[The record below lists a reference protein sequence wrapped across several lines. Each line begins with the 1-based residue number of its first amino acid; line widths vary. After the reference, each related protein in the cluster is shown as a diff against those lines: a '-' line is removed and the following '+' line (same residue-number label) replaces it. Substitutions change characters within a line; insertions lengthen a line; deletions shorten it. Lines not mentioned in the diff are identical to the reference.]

1 MIKTISCVDCGESVP
16 YGRLSCPVCG
26 ALLASVAGARGP
38 SRTVVK
44 LAPDPEPAIGE
55 MALDEMARDEM
66 ALDEPTIVVESVADM
81 AVAHALAQ
89 TRTEALAALQAR
101 ATMAARA
108 APAVRAAPAAQVA
121 RAVPAAQV
129 APAAPPAPRAPA
141 AQAAPAAPPVPAA
154 PAQAAPAATSPGYV
168 PARVKSTR
176 NGAAQRA
183 TREAVAVAAPTVVPL
198 IEPSLIASAPQT
210 PWAPLVEPMPK
221 LTPRPYRS
229 RAFVLDTE
237 YEAAPAP
244 TPAVPPP
251 SHYRPPTLALA
262 VAAAPALA
270 AATAP
275 SWPTASRWPSI
286 ADPVV
291 AEVATPIETPVAK
304 SPLGDLVDAARFVEI
319 AGWFV
324 IVGATMSV
332 LGILLPWSRTVIGSS
347 GIGGYFNTWGLASPT
362 HALIL
367 VGLLGVLGLAVVDT
381 RVPAWL
387 RTGAVGLGIG
397 GLLVGVTW
405 PYLFGPLGADIGVM
419 VTALGGVSLVI
430 GGAVASWATRHAEL
444 DPVV

>member
-1 MIKTISCVDCGESVP
+1 
-16 YGRLSCPVCG
+16 
-26 ALLASVAGARGP
+26 
-38 SRTVVK
+38 
-44 LAPDPEPAIGE
+44 
-55 MALDEMARDEM
+55 
-66 ALDEPTIVVESVADM
+66 
-81 AVAHALAQ
+81 
-89 TRTEALAALQAR
+89 
-101 ATMAARA
+101 
-108 APAVRAAPAAQVA
+108 
-121 RAVPAAQV
+121 
-129 APAAPPAPRAPA
+129 
-141 AQAAPAAPPVPAA
+141 
-154 PAQAAPAATSPGYV
+154 
-168 PARVKSTR
+168 
-176 NGAAQRA
+176 
-183 TREAVAVAAPTVVPL
+183 
-198 IEPSLIASAPQT
+198 
-210 PWAPLVEPMPK
+210 MPK

-291 AEVATPIETPVAK
+291 AQVATPIETPVAK
-304 SPLGDLVDAARFVEI
+304 TPFGDLVDAARFVEI

-387 RTGAVGLGIG
+387 RTGAVGLGFG
-397 GLLVGVTW
+397 GLLVGLTW
-405 PYLFGPLGADIGVM
+405 PYLFGPLGADIGAM

-430 GGAVASWATRHAEL
+430 GGSVASWATRHAES